1 MEHIRAC
8 KNTEQLVNITRVD
21 LQEEMEE
28 LTKLTKRRI
37 FDLVNRDDQDNLQSA
52 VALLKITTPIMI
64 SASKVYV
71 ACQGAE
77 NPAAIQRANENREFA
92 FSDMNDALD
101 GISKVINGQSPSEN
115 VGLALHAKLDPLI
128 VNLEKFRVCAFCR

>member
-1 MEHIRAC
+1 
-8 KNTEQLVNITRVD
+8 VNITRVD